1 MAVLYDPRYYS
12 FMSWADLMVEQF
24 ASNQLGI
31 PNESTDWREWA
42 RGLNAIDVFANQGVP
57 SPDIY
62 DSWVDWAESV
72 INCMDNN
79 V

>member
-1 MAVLYDPRYYS
+1 
-12 FMSWADLMVEQF
+12 MVEQF
-24 ASNQLGI
+24 ASNQLDI
-31 PNESTDWREWA
+31 PNEGTDWRAWA
-42 RGLNAIDVFANQGVP
+42 RGVNAIDVFSNQGVP

-62 DSWVDWAESV
+62 DSWVDWAFAL